1 VRFEIL
7 RTASLR
13 GAALGAGINSV
24 AFSAI
29 VYVGT
34 LYLQFALGYSPF
46 AAGVALLPL
55 DAVAFVVPLA
65 AAALIA
71 RRSPRALLAG
81 SFALTAIALLWLARA
96 PAPASYWADVLPAM
110 VMLGLSLSVGFVVLT
125 QEAVAEVEPDEKGVA
140 SGIFETAN
148 HLFGGGVGVAV
159 YATVLTAA
167 GSGLHDPVGYRAG
180 FLAATVLAALGVAA
194 ATQARRTVQ
203 APAM

>member
-1 VRFEIL
+1 
-7 RTASLR
+7 
-13 GAALGAGINSV
+13 
-24 AFSAI
+24 
-29 VYVGT
+29 
-34 LYLQFALGYSPF
+34 
-46 AAGVALLPL
+46 
-55 DAVAFVVPLA
+55 VPLA
-65 AAALIA
+65 GA
-71 RRSPRALLAG
+71 RRIGSRPPRPLLLGCFAASAL
-81 SFALTAIALLWLARA
+81 ALSWLARA
-96 PAPASYWADVLPAM
+96 PAPADYAADVLGPLL
-110 VMLGLSLSVGFVVLT
+110 VLGASLSVAFVVLT
-125 QEAVAEVEPDEKGVA
+125 HEAVRDVDADDRGVA